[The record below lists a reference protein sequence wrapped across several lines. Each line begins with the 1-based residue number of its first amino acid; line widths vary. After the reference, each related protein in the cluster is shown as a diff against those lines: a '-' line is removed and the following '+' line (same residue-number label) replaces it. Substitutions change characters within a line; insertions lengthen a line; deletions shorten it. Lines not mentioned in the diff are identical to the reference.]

1 MRSFCLNVQWFKRR
15 YLKKKNRDDTRK
27 TMTDVLK
34 KPTEFKFFMVFL
46 QQHQFFT
53 LKTVVWSVCLT

>member
-15 YLKKKNRDDTRK
+15 NLKKKFRDDTRK

-34 KPTEFKFFMVFL
+34 KRTEFNFFMVFL

-53 LKTVVWSVCLT
+53 LKTVEFDLFV